1 MTEQSRLRRDG
12 ALAGRIADYAFD
24 KAGAAFPFSLRLA
37 QENGWTHAFAL
48 RAIDEY
54 RRFAYLACIAGEEL
68 TPSDEVDQV
77 WHLHLAYS
85 RDYWE
90 DFCPN
95 VLKRPFHH
103 GPTDGG
109 SEEDARYGANYI
121 RTLQH
126 YAAVFGE
133 APPLDIWPPPEVRF
147 SLADKCTRVNR
158 ALFNVTPRTDLP
170 HRPVIAA
177 RNFVRPLILVL
188 VFGALLALF
197 TSRAG
202 QGTDLRDHL
211 LWAGLGTV
219 GYYIIGRI
227 VAAVLKVLDAS
238 REALRPESFRQ
249 ELHGS
254 EVIYAVRDGRTI
266 VSRVKQKP
274 EPSSRKHQQGGG
286 GGCGAGCSSGCG
298 GGGCGGGG

>member
-1 MTEQSRLRRDG
+1 M
-12 ALAGRIADYAFD
+12 
-24 KAGAAFPFSLRLA
+24 
-37 QENGWTHAFAL
+37 
-48 RAIDEY
+48 
-54 RRFAYLACIAGEEL
+54 
-68 TPSDEVDQV
+68 
-77 WHLHLAYS
+77 
-85 RDYWE
+85 
-90 DFCPN
+90 
-95 VLKRPFHH
+95 
-103 GPTDGG
+103 
-109 SEEDARYGANYI
+109 
-121 RTLQH
+121 
-126 YAAVFGE
+126 
-133 APPLDIWPPPEVRF
+133 
-147 SLADKCTRVNR
+147 
-158 ALFNVTPRTDLP
+158 TPRTDLP

-286 GGCGAGCSSGCG
+286 VAGAAAALAAARDVEAAVVAAAADRSSASAAWLLSA
-298 GGGCGGGG
+298 